1 MTAEPSDDYRI
12 VILGSEGEDNQN
24 KDVQALKLMHLLARP
39 LRTIP
44 NLNET

>member
-24 KDVQALKLMHLLARP
+24 KDVQALKLLHLLGHSEQFP
-39 LRTIP
+39 I
-44 NLNET
+44 